1 MDVGLRVMQL
11 INISTS
17 LTLVRFLSEGLD
29 PMLSSLD
36 MCVSSV
42 LVLALSMGSTHVI
55 STLSRR
61 LAILLILE
69 KIKPFIVTS
78 DVFDIQRI
86 MVNAGVIS
94 IIAVVPPA
102 LKESQE
108 AQTLISSI
116 VFMYSDILLFLVGFR
131 DMHLAILI
139 VSLVASCLLSTYDVN
154 ASIFSTTVQIV
165 SIGLVSLTITII
177 MEHVEREQDAAVMQ
191 LLLMFTV
198 IHCVSMPEVSSVED
212 YLLYRVAG
220 IMQRNI
226 TSDPWLWCG
235 FLLLLSKVLA
245 WWIGLRSWATR
256 ITILVLVNLA
266 VALMIDYIKKLA
278 IFDTIVT
285 LKTSA
290 LVIQF
295 MLHELSS
302 LTFTGAQTTR
312 Q

>member
-1 MDVGLRVMQL
+1 MDVGMRVMQL

-17 LTLVRFLSEGLD
+17 LTLVRFLSEGLE

-42 LVLALSMGSTHVI
+42 LVLALTMGSDHVI

-61 LAILLILE
+61 LAVLLILE
-69 KIKPFIVTS
+69 NVKPFIVTENF
-78 DVFDIQRI
+78 FDIQRI
-86 MVNAGVIS
+86 MVNMGIIS
-94 IIAVVPPA
+94 VLAVVPPA
-102 LKESQE
+102 LKQSQE
-108 AQTLISSI
+108 AQTLISAI
-116 VFMYSDILLFLVGFR
+116 VFMYSDILLFLVAFP
-131 DMHLAILI
+131 DMHLALLV
-139 VSLVASCLLSTYDVN
+139 VSFVASCLLSRYEVDS
-154 ASIFSTTVQIV
+154 SIFSTTVQIT
-165 SIGLVSLTITII
+165 SIGLVSLAIAII

-198 IHCVSMPEVSSVED
+198 LHCVSIPSVSSVED

-220 IMQRNI
+220 IMQKNI
-226 TSDPWLWCG
+226 TSDAWLWCG
-235 FLLLLSKVLA
+235 FLLLLSKVLS

-256 ITILVLVNLA
+256 ITILVLVNLV
-266 VALMIDYIKKLA
+266 VALMIGYIKTLA

-295 MLHELSS
+295 VMHELSS

-312 Q
+312 S